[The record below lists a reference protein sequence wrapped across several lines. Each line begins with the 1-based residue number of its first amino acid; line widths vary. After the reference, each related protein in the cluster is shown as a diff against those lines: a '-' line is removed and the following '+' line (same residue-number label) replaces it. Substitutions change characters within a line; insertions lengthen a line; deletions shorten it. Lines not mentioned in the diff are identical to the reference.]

1 MCNKVT
7 TKSPAKNEL
16 LSLLQIVNFD
26 SDELYEE
33 LNQSAESESEEE
45 RDHRHSFNPFYRR
58 HSGQDR
64 KRRRRPRSNSHFL
77 VGDDKVSLF
86 YYSIV
91 SHFYERGEAVRNQWI
106 NVGLVLCL
114 NHQRE
119 AFRGQRSIM
128 GTYVIE
134 ATELKSEV
142 ICDLEIIWRPPWP
155 QRSPKWQHTHT
166 YQGN

>member
-1 MCNKVT
+1 MCNVVT
-7 TKSPAKNEL
+7 TKRPAKKNEL

-91 SHFYERGEAVRNQWI
+91 SHFYQRAKHCEINGSILASLLASIISGKHFEA
-106 NVGLVLCL
+106 
-114 NHQRE
+114 RE
-119 AFRGQRSIM
+119 ASWEHM
-128 GTYVIE
+128 
-134 ATELKSEV
+134 
-142 ICDLEIIWRPPWP
+142 
-155 QRSPKWQHTHT
+155 
-166 YQGN
+166 